1 MQLGS
6 LDVEWVAAD
15 LNAPE
20 SFVAALRDCDYVI
33 HTANPY
39 VLTVEDP
46 QRDLVDPAV
55 SGTLAVLEAAL
66 ANSVQRAVL
75 TSSFA
80 AVSDEPA
87 GVFTEADW
95 NTKSSVTRNPYY
107 YSKAAAEKAA
117 WDFAAAHQVF
127 EMVVINPSYVL
138 GPFAGARVER
148 NEPGLGGA
156 CERIVSRGAR
166 PRLSDRRCA
175 RRRPC
180 PPFGNENAGG
190 SRALLMRR
198 RTWSQRRLVDWIKG
212 ADLGLGKPPR
222 MHMDNPV
229 GTALAKLAAR
239 FQASGD
245 RDYIHRHI
253 GRHPRI
259 DTTKIRTALGM
270 SFRPLGETLIDSYRD
285 LEKWG
290 HLSTKVGT

>member
-138 GPFAGARVER
+138 GPLLV
-148 NEPGLGGA
+148 PGLN
-156 CERIVSRGAR
+156 VT
-166 PRLSDRRCA
+166 
-175 RRRPC
+175 
-180 PPFGNENAGG
+180 
-190 SRALLMRR
+190 SRALVGLVSGLFPAVLDLDYPIVDVRDVARAHRLAMKTPEAHGRYLCAAEPGR
-198 RTWSQRRLVDWIKG
+198 NAVWSIG
-212 ADLGLGKPPR
+212 SKPP
-222 MHMDNPV
+222 
-229 GTALAKLAAR
+229 TS
-239 FQASGD
+239 ASAS
-245 RDYIHRHI
+245 HRGCI
-253 GRHPRI
+253 W
-259 DTTKIRTALGM
+259 TIRSEPPWPSL
-270 SFRPLGETLIDSYRD
+270 PLGSKPEVIVTTYTRISDVTL
-285 LEKWG
+285 G
-290 HLSTKVGT
+290 STRPRFGQSSG